1 MLTIVGTGHVLDIG
15 KPVRAIVKARAPS
28 VVALELDPPRFHGL
42 QHPELRGRAPL
53 PYMIMA
59 FIQRRLAKDYGGQ
72 AGDEM
77 LAAADEAKKNGAS
90 VALVDK
96 DARLVFEEL
105 NREIP
110 IKEKVKIG
118 WAMLASLFLIGGTT
132 VDAEMERYKSDE
144 ASYLEEFGKEFPA
157 IKEILLDRR
166 NEHMARALRELDG
179 KYPSTVAFVG
189 DGHVEG
195 LRRLLADL
203 SPEIIRLK
211 DLTREGFE
219 PEDIHFMSMCT
230 VSDDSNSN
238 CNIQFQL

>member
-15 KPVRAIVKARAPS
+15 KPVRSIVRARNPS
-28 VVALELDPPRFHGL
+28 VVALELDPPRFHAL

-59 FIQRRLAKDYGGQ
+59 FIQRRLAQDYGGQ

-77 LAAADEAKKNGAS
+77 LAAADEARKTGAA

-96 DARLVFEEL
+96 DARLVFAEL
-105 NREIP
+105 NREMP
-110 IKEKVKIG
+110 IKEKAKLG
-118 WAMLASLFLIGGTT
+118 WAMAMSLFFIGGTT
-132 VDAEMERYKSDE
+132 VDEEMERYKKDE
-144 ASYLEEFGKEFPA
+144 ASYIEEFGKEFPI

-166 NEHMARALRELDG
+166 NEFMAKALRELDG
-179 KYPSTVAFVG
+179 KYPRTVVFVG
-189 DGHVEG
+189 DGHVDG
-195 LRRLLADL
+195 LVKLLADL

-219 PEDIHFMSMCT
+219 PGAAESDSAEVTISM
-230 VSDDSNSN
+230 VVDGNG
-238 CNIQFQL
+238 F